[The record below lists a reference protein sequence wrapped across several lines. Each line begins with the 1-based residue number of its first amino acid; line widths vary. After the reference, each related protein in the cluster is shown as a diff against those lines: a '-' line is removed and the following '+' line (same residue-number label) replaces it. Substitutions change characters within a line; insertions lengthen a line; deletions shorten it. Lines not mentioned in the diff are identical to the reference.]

1 MGYANEYVLF
11 LRVQCLSALSFYLSF
26 RYMIYYLNRFRAF
39 VRSMFY
45 DAGMMD
51 FYGYHSR
58 VFVLFRGHCFVGMS
72 RVSHRLMIEFV

>member
-1 MGYANEYVLF
+1 
-11 LRVQCLSALSFYLSF
+11 
-26 RYMIYYLNRFRAF
+26 MITFLNRFRAF
-39 VRSMFY
+39 TRSMFY

-58 VFVLFRGHCFVGMS
+58 VFVLFRGHCFVGVS